1 MHGFLCCLLLN
12 FPYIGTTR
20 GNSDA
25 DYYSYPEVPQKLTQT
40 NNNSPNTYQSVA
52 LESMN
57 YTSMYSTLDPHKREV
72 RVHTTERD
80 GLVYAVADSSRVE
93 PPHQYA
99 SLKYT

>member
-25 DYYSYPEVPQKLTQT
+25 DYYSYPEIPQKLTQT
-40 NNNSPNTYQSVA
+40 DNNSPNTYQSLA

-72 RVHTTERD
+72 HTTERD
-80 GLVYAVADSSRVE
+80 GQMYAVADSSRVE

-99 SLKYT
+99 SLKST